1 MSEEF
6 FYKEIGSE
14 EVDSDIRAAAE
25 KVLDYCK
32 AALGLLD
39 PVKIVWIREADQAS
53 AELDESFVKLEQ
65 ALKAALGDRSEV
77 RVLYRREDTPFYGQ
91 MGEKHWLRGKILI
104 RGDVPMREIALTIA
118 HELKHL
124 ADFGLLSGKYRPP
137 YLEQEKKIAERR
149 AEDFARTIIEKMEH
163 TGLLKTF

>member
-1 MSEEF
+1 
-6 FYKEIGSE
+6 
-14 EVDSDIRAAAE
+14 
-25 KVLDYCK
+25 
-32 AALGLLD
+32 
-39 PVKIVWIREADQAS
+39 
-53 AELDESFVKLEQ
+53 
-65 ALKAALGDRSEV
+65 
-77 RVLYRREDTPFYGQ
+77 

-104 RGDVPMREIALTIA
+104 RADVPMREIALTIA

-137 YLEQEKKIAERR
+137 YLEEEKKIAERR

>member
-25 KVLDYCK
+25 KVLDYCR
-32 AALGLLD
+32 ASLELRD
-39 PVKIVWIREADQAS
+39 DVKIQWIREAGRAS
-53 AELDESFVKLEQ
+53 AELDESFVKVEE
-65 ALKAALGDRSEV
+65 ALKAMLGDYSEV
-77 RVLYRREDTPFYGQ
+77 KVLYRKDDRPFAGQYGD
-91 MGEKHWLRGKILI
+91 KSWLKGKIMI
-104 RGDVPMREIALTIA
+104 RADLQPREIFLTIA

-137 YLEQEKKIAERR
+137 YLEQERKIAEQR
-149 AEDFARTIIEKMEH
+149 AENFARTIIEKMEH
-163 TGLLKTF
+163 MGLLKTF

>member
-6 FYKEIGSE
+6 FYKEIGEE
-14 EVDSDIRAAAE
+14 EVPCHVRAVAE

-32 AALGLLD
+32 AALELRD
-39 PVKIVWIREADQAS
+39 DVKIQWIREADQAS

-77 RVLYRREDTPFYGQ
+77 RVLYRRDDTPFYGQ

-104 RGDVPMREIALTIA
+104 RADVPMREIALTIC
-118 HELKHL
+118 HELKHFS
-124 ADFGLLSGKYRPP
+124 DFGINSGKFRPP
-137 YLEQEKKIAERR
+137 YLEEEKKIAERR

-163 TGLLKTF
+163 MGLLKTF